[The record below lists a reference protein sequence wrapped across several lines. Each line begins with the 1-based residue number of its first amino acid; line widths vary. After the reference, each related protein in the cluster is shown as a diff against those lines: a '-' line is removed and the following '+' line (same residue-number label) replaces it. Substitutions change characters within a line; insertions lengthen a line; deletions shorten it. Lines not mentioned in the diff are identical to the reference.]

1 MKEIMMARGA
11 KTVAEVCLG
20 VKPGENVLIVAEL
33 SKMAIAESVANAV
46 FSAGAIPMVITMIP
60 RERDGQ
66 EPPAL
71 IAAAMAASDA
81 FVCCVQTSITHTH
94 AVKNACAAGS
104 RGIMLTQFT
113 EELMYRGGLQA
124 DFISAGKECR
134 AVASALGGAETV
146 HLSTPFG
153 TDLTFSATGRRYN
166 ALTCMVEKGEFSPVP
181 TVEANVSPLEG
192 TANGVIVANASIPY
206 VGIGLL
212 EEPVVCHVKDGFITS
227 IQGGRQ
233 AQMLRDDLEAKEDP
247 GVYNIA
253 ELGVGL
259 NPACRFCGFM
269 LEDEGV
275 HGSVHIGI
283 GTNITLGGTL
293 KAACHYDL
301 IMTRP
306 TVTADKITVLKDGEV
321 ILKEL

>member
-134 AVASALGGAETV
+134 AVASALGGAGTG
-146 HLSTPFG
+146 HLH
-153 TDLTFSATGRRYN
+153 LGR
-166 ALTCMVEKGEFSPVP
+166 T
-181 TVEANVSPLEG
+181 
-192 TANGVIVANASIPY
+192 
-206 VGIGLL
+206 
-212 EEPVVCHVKDGFITS
+212 
-227 IQGGRQ
+227 
-233 AQMLRDDLEAKEDP
+233 
-247 GVYNIA
+247 
-253 ELGVGL
+253 
-259 NPACRFCGFM
+259 
-269 LEDEGV
+269 
-275 HGSVHIGI
+275 
-283 GTNITLGGTL
+283 
-293 KAACHYDL
+293 
-301 IMTRP
+301 
-306 TVTADKITVLKDGEV
+306 
-321 ILKEL
+321 